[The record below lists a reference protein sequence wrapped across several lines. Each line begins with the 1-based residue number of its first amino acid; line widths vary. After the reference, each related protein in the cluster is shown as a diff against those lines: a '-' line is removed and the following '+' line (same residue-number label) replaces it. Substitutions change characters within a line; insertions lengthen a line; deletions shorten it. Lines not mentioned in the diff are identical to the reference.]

1 MRLLW
6 ITIIFFYPWGS
17 GLEKVFS
24 IPFLLYK
31 ATEWGVS
38 SGETSKTEV
47 TCHLGEWSLQ
57 EIYKHNFFVRI
68 FGSYEALEGG
78 HARDALVNMTG
89 GVGEDISVADYT
101 ESEEKRKKLFQ
112 ILNSA
117 IEDRALISASISVKK
132 IVIPSNCQST
142 VQYCL
147 PIASCHFWTFQ
158 VLFLLH
164 VTFTSLS
171 KKSLWSIKKITFNN
185 LNLQIYYSKKPFQ
198 T

>member
-1 MRLLW
+1 M
-6 ITIIFFYPWGS
+6 
-17 GLEKVFS
+17 
-24 IPFLLYK
+24 LYK

-101 ESEEKRKKLFQ
+101 ESEKRKKLFQ

-132 IVIPSNCQST
+132 IVILSNY
-142 VQYCL
+142 QYCVSS
-147 PIASCHFWTFQ
+147 ASCHF
-158 VLFLLH
+158 
-164 VTFTSLS
+164 
-171 KKSLWSIKKITFNN
+171 
-185 LNLQIYYSKKPFQ
+185 
-198 T
+198 